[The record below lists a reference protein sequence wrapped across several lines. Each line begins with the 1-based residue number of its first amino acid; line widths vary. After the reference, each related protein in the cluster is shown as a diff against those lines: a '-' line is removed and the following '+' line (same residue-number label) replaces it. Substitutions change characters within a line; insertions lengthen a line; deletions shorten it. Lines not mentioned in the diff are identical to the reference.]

1 MASRK
6 AQTCVSGRRK
16 YLPSRLSGTP
26 ISSKRPEEQ
35 RAAAMAVLIYAYGS
49 LPDGWE
55 DVEAAADDVFTCIRH
70 GAALMQ
76 DAPQVHEVR

>member
-1 MASRK
+1 
-6 AQTCVSGRRK
+6 
-16 YLPSRLSGTP
+16 
-26 ISSKRPEEQ
+26 
-35 RAAAMAVLIYAYGS
+35 MAVLIYAYGS